1 MIRIAIC
8 DDDPL
13 FMDMIQVK
21 TNDYFL
27 TTEQEFELS
36 CYSSGKPLLFSDKEE
51 TQRLTF
57 DCFGHIP

>member
-13 FMDMIQVK
+13 FMDMVQVK

-36 CYSSGKPLLFSDKEE
+36 CYSSGKPLLFSDK
-51 TQRLTF
+51 
-57 DCFGHIP
+57 DIP